1 MKIIV
6 GSKNE
11 HKLKAVEQAAKE
23 FLTEF
28 EVIGMKTNS
37 RVSETPNGDDETLT
51 GAMNR
56 ANAGREAHPD
66 AYYTIG
72 LESGFNTVLGE
83 TYVSNWCT
91 ITNKNGTVVNVA
103 GIQFKK
109 PDESGP
115 TGYIGVVS
123 GDALTRQDIIAQLVR
138 DAFILMRSKEY
149 DEN

>member
-11 HKLKAVEQAAKE
+11 HKVNAVRQAAKE
-23 FLTEF
+23 FFTDF
-28 EVIGMKTNS
+28 EVMGIKTS
-37 RVSETPNGDDETLT
+37 SGVSEKPIGDDETLT

-56 ANAGREAHPD
+56 ADAGRQTHPD
-66 AYYTIG
+66 ATYTIG

-109 PDESGP
+109 PDASGP
-115 TGYIGVVS
+115 MGFIGVVS
-123 GDALTRQDIIAQLVR
+123 NNALTRQDIIEQLVR